1 MSQQIYLIMTRNIL
15 NIMYLEAA
23 TRVGLRTPF
32 LQNTSGPLLLYI
44 FAVRKSILK
53 GFENET

>member
-44 FAVRKSILK
+44 FAKKKHLK
-53 GFENET
+53 RL